1 MASAAAAVHISRPLF
16 GTSSIIYSLVTAVPV
31 PVSAAAVVAAG
42 PAAVVSAAA
51 VVAESLAVAASVVP
65 VVVPAPVVAPVRL
78 AAVAPE
84 VVLIHPLRPHGQ
96 ARMI

>member
-16 GTSSIIYSLVTAVPV
+16 GTSSIICSLVTAVPV

-42 PAAVVSAAA
+42 PAAVVLAAA
-51 VVAESLAVAASVVP
+51 VVAEALAVAALVVP
-65 VVVPAPVVAPVRL
+65 VAVPAPAVAPVSL

-84 VVLIHPLRPHGQ
+84 AVLKRPLHLHGQ